1 MASGNRKTTGKTN
14 KAGDKRGTL
23 STATQFKEGQSGNPN
38 GRKKG
43 QRNFATI
50 YREALVKIA
59 ATKGLEPDDIE
70 LALAAKA
77 LEKALKGDFKF
88 YQDIQDRIHGKPVQT
103 NLNKTIDDVELDESE
118 IETMDAM
125 LAKFMKVKDGGTIKV
140 VKKKAA
146 KKPATV

>member
-1 MASGNRKTTGKTN
+1 MASRKRKPNGKTKTN
-14 KAGDKRGTL
+14 KAGDLRGTL
-23 STATQFKEGQSGNPN
+23 STETHFKEGNAGG

-50 YREALVKIA
+50 YREALIKIA
-59 ATKGLEPDDIE
+59 SAKGLEPDDVE

-103 NLNKTIDDVELDESE
+103 NLNKDINDVELDESE
-118 IETMDAM
+118 LGTMDAM
-125 LAKFMKVKDGGTIKV
+125 LAKFMT
-140 VKKKAA
+140 VKKKADKKKA
-146 KKPATV
+146 VKKPAVK

>member
-1 MASGNRKTTGKTN
+1 MASGKRKNDGKTN
-14 KAGDKRGTL
+14 KAGDRRGTTEG
-23 STATQFKEGQSGNPN
+23 SAVTQFKEGNAGG
-38 GRKKG
+38 GRKQG

-103 NLNKTIDDVELDESE
+103 NLNKSIDDTELDEDE
-118 IETMDAM
+118 IETLDAM
-125 LAKFMKVKDGGTIKV
+125 LAKFVK
-140 VKKKAA
+140 
-146 KKPATV
+146 KKPATKKPEAVKKVATTA